1 MIDGVYEAPRFAV
14 LALAAV
20 FLAAPPAQAGIT
32 ANRAINAADAQV
44 ITDTCLA
51 MAAKSGWKMHMAV
64 LNQYG
69 DLVRFVG
76 MDGATRTSGVLA
88 QGKARTVFRTGRSTA
103 DVAKMDASAQR
114 AFDAVAIG
122 GGVPVMVDGR
132 MVGVVAAS
140 GAAPDQD
147 VACASAGI
155 GAAM

>member
-1 MIDGVYEAPRFAV
+1 MIKGADVASRVALG
-14 LALAAV
+14 ALAAV
-20 FLAAPPAQAGIT
+20 FVTASPAQAGIT
-32 ANRAINAADAQV
+32 ENRAINAADAQV

-88 QGKARTVFRTGRSTA
+88 QGKARTVHRTGRSTA
-103 DVAKMDASAQR
+103 DVAKMDPSAQR
-114 AFDAVAIG
+114 ELDAVAIA
-122 GGVPVMVDGR
+122 GGVPVMVEGR
-132 MVGVVAAS
+132 MIGVVAAS

-155 GAAM
+155 AAAM

>member
-1 MIDGVYEAPRFAV
+1 MNGRTIVA
-14 LALAAV
+14 ALIAAC
-20 FLAAPPAQAGIT
+20 LSASTAQARIGE
-32 ANRAINAADAQV
+32 NRAINATDAQI
-44 ITDTCLA
+44 ITDACLA
-51 MAAKSGWKMHMAV
+51 LAAKSGWKMHVAV

-69 DLVRFVG
+69 DLIRFVG

-114 AFDAVAIG
+114 AFDAVAIA

-147 VACASAGI
+147 VSCAQAGI
-155 GAAM
+155 DAAM